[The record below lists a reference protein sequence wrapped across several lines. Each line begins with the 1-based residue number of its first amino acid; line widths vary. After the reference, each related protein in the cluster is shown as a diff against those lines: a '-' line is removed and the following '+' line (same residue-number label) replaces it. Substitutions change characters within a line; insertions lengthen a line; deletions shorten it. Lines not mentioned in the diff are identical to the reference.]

1 MDKSTLSKYQ
11 QNRREVIQLAEEIK
25 DLRGTLSAP
34 GTQRMSGMP
43 TTHTGVSDPTGNG
56 AAAIADLCDLY
67 QNRILELC
75 AQQIE
80 IENALKQLD
89 GELRTIIRYRY
100 ICGYKW
106 ETICSKLGSE
116 EYGPMDWTTVHRKH
130 RKALRKLAEITQ

>member
-11 QNRREVIQLAEEIK
+11 QNRQEIIQLAEEIK
-25 DLRGTLSAP
+25 MLRERLGAP
-34 GTQRMSGMP
+34 GTQRMTGMP
-43 TTHTGVSDPTGNG
+43 STHTGVGDPTGNG
-56 AAAIADLCDLY
+56 AAVLVDLCDLY
-67 QNRILELC
+67 QERIFKLC
-75 AQQIE
+75 VQQME

-106 ETICSKLGSE
+106 ETICNKLGSE

-130 RKALRKLAEITQ
+130 RKALQQLAEIA